1 MAFYRD
7 CLQSKTFAVS
17 SKLLAEA
24 LFDMQIKKHEEI
36 KKKDTIIFFEGYSGR
51 CKKNVGMT
59 FHLFLFSKL
68 PE

>member
-1 MAFYRD
+1 
-7 CLQSKTFAVS
+7 
-17 SKLLAEA
+17 
-24 LFDMQIKKHEEI
+24 MQIKKQEEI
-36 KKKDTIIFFEGYSGR
+36 KKKETSIFFEAYSGR

>member
-7 CLQSKTFAVS
+7 CAQSKTFATS
-17 SKLLAEA
+17 SKLLSEA

-36 KKKDTIIFFEGYSGR
+36 KKKDTSIFFEGYSGR